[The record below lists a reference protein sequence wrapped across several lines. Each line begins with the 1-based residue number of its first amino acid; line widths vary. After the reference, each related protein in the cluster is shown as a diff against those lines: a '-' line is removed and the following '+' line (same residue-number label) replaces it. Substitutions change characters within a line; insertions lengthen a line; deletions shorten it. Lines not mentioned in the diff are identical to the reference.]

1 MFLPA
6 SVRKILGSAGVAEL
20 RKSFEIVMTLESHE
34 GWVEECRQMQDQGRA
49 VHIVRER
56 YGATDVGKR

>member
-1 MFLPA
+1 M
-6 SVRKILGSAGVAEL
+6 RKILGSAGVAEL
-20 RKSFEIVMTLESHE
+20 IKSFEIVMTLESHE